1 MCRWATRRY
10 AQRRRHERR
19 PAVPE
24 ALAPHWGDGPQGQG
38 GRMNL
43 TPLQKRAER
52 KERNKQQLD
61 LNLVSLIDIFTIL
74 IFFLLSSATE
84 VETLPNSRAVKL
96 PESTADTF
104 PKETIVVS
112 ISGSEIVVDGR
123 KVADVAEVMKAKDD
137 VIPTLKAELELL
149 SRRQVIRE
157 KNQALKAAITI
168 MGDKDIPY
176 RLLRKVMVTSARA
189 NFTDVSFAVRQRF
202 ET

>member
-1 MCRWATRRY
+1 
-10 AQRRRHERR
+10 
-19 PAVPE
+19 
-24 ALAPHWGDGPQGQG
+24 
-38 GRMNL
+38 MNL
-43 TPLQKRAER
+43 TPIQKRAAR

-123 KVADVAEVMKAKDD
+123 KVADVADVMKTNDD

-149 SRRQVIRE
+149 SKRQVIRE

-168 MGDKDIPY
+168 MGDKDISY
-176 RLLRKVMVTSARA
+176 KLLRKVMVTSARA

>member
-1 MCRWATRRY
+1 
-10 AQRRRHERR
+10 
-19 PAVPE
+19 
-24 ALAPHWGDGPQGQG
+24 
-38 GRMNL
+38 MNL
-43 TPLQKRAER
+43 TPLQKRAAR

-84 VETLPNSRAVKL
+84 VETLPSYRAVKL
-96 PESTADTF
+96 PESTAETQ
-104 PKETIVVS
+104 PKETIVVL

-123 KVADVAEVMKAKDD
+123 KVADVTDVMKTNDD

-149 SRRQVIRE
+149 SKRQVIRQ
-157 KNQALKAAITI
+157 KNQSLKAAITI

>member
-1 MCRWATRRY
+1 
-10 AQRRRHERR
+10 
-19 PAVPE
+19 
-24 ALAPHWGDGPQGQG
+24 
-38 GRMNL
+38 MNL

-96 PESTADTF
+96 PESTADQF

-149 SRRQVIRE
+149 SKRQVIRE